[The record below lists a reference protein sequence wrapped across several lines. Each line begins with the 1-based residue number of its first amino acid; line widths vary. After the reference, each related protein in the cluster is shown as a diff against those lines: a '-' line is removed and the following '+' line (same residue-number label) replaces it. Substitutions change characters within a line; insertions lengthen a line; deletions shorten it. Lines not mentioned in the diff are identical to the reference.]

1 MNDDQ
6 LDRLL
11 HKTGAR
17 WRDAQPPAPGVDATS
32 LMGPKRP
39 RWVAPVAAAA
49 AVATVVSGGAL
60 LALGGGDRNTDP
72 APADSPVPDDYVV
85 PWKQL
90 DPTHPKW
97 PAPAARYTPDP
108 ALAEGKPWC
117 TTEDLTFER
126 SLEGAGGTMYEF
138 VTIQP
143 AGTISC
149 RLPAQPSVEVTGP
162 DGQALPVPV
171 EVERLDVSGPDGRTW
186 PFDVLVDATHTASL
200 VFSLPSMACDVAT
213 PDAHFRVTWG
223 TRDSLAGGI
232 TVPGFGKRPSCQG
245 QGDELPGEPVR
256 VYRLAP
262 TDFEVREE
270 RHPVADLSVRQVSF
284 SQESEYGPGTAI
296 VALTAKV
303 DTPLTPC
310 PDAQLSMRHSFDD
323 VTQIPYALNCAAVPS
338 RLADGTPYIPAGT
351 ALRFEVAV
359 PQWGEVRPTYS
370 WTLSGPVPVT
380 IDLEPDLVEPRVV
393 DDAKDASFVV
403 EVSNQ
408 SFDEPVMP
416 IKVYVDDELLVDN
429 AFHVEGQH
437 TWVSYPMLLSPG
449 YHLVRVESADGAE
462 YQDKLVLEEGK
473 VQYALLEYWNEGAR
487 GPELTW
493 RTQDQPFLHD

>member
-6 LDRLL
+6 LDRVL
-11 HKTGAR
+11 HQAGAR
-17 WRDAQPPAPGVDATS
+17 WRDNQPPAPGVDATS
-32 LMGPKRP
+32 LTGSKGP

-49 AVATVVSGGAL
+49 AVAMVVSAGAL
-60 LALGGGDRNTDP
+60 LSLGRADRDADP
-72 APADSPVPDDYVV
+72 APADSSVPDDYVV
-85 PWKQL
+85 SWKQL
-90 DPTHPKW
+90 DPTRPKW
-97 PAPAARYTPDP
+97 PAPVARYVPDA

-126 SLEGAGGTMYEF
+126 SLEVAGGTMYEF
-138 VTIQP
+138 VTFQP
-143 AGTISC
+143 AGTVSC
-149 RLPAQPSVEVTGP
+149 RLPAEPSVEVTGP
-162 DGQALPVPV
+162 DGEALSEPVA
-171 EVERLDVSGPDGRTW
+171 VERLDVSGPDGRTW

-200 VFSLPSMACDVAT
+200 VFSLPAMACDVAP

-223 TRDSLAGGI
+223 TRDSLTGSI
-232 TVPGFGKRPSCQG
+232 TVPGFGERPTCQG
-245 QGDELPGEPVR
+245 QGDELPDEPVG

-262 TDFEVREE
+262 TDFEVSGE
-270 RHPVADLSVRQVSF
+270 RHPVADLGVRQVSF

-310 PDAQLSMRHSFDD
+310 PDARVSIRHTYDD
-323 VTQIPYALNCAAVPS
+323 VTEMPYALNCAAVPY

-359 PQWGEVRPTYS
+359 PEWGEARPTYS
-370 WTLSGPVPVT
+370 WTLSGPAPVT

-393 DDAKDASFVV
+393 GDAKDATFVL

-449 YHLVRVESADGAE
+449 HHLVRVESADGAE
-462 YQDKLVLEEGK
+462 HQDKLVLEKGK
-473 VQYALLEYWNEGAR
+473 VEYALLEYWNEGTR